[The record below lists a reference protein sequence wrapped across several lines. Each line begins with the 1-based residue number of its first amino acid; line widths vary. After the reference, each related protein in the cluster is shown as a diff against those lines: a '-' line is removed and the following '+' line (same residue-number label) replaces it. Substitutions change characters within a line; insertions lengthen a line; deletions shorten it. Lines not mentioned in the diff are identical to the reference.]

1 MAPAESSAGGF
12 CERPMRPVKVGGDP
26 PIAPGRSTDPKAK
39 APADPKRLGGKVPVE
54 LGDIY
59 VSICI
64 YIYIT
69 SISIILYLYLYLI
82 SISIYLSVYLYIYIL
97 II

>member
-12 CERPMRPVKVGGDP
+12 WERPMRPVKVGGDP

-69 SISIILYLYLYLI
+69 SISIIIFI
-82 SISIYLSVYLYIYIL
+82 SLSNIYIYLPICLSIYIYIY
-97 II
+97 

>member
-12 CERPMRPVKVGGDP
+12 WERPMRPVKVGGDP

-64 YIYIT
+64 YIYNIYIYH
-69 SISIILYLYLYLI
+69 SIFI
-82 SISIYLSVYLYIYIL
+82 SLSNIYIYLPICLSIYIL

>member
-12 CERPMRPVKVGGDP
+12 WERPMRPVKVGGDP

-69 SISIILYLYLYLI
+69 SISIIIFI
-82 SISIYLSVYLYIYIL
+82 SLSNIYIYLPICLSIYIYIL

>member
-12 CERPMRPVKVGGDP
+12 WERPMRPVKVGGDP

-64 YIYIT
+64 YIYNIYIYH
-69 SISIILYLYLYLI
+69 SIFI
-82 SISIYLSVYLYIYIL
+82 SLSNIYIYLPICLSIYIYIY
-97 II
+97 

>member
-12 CERPMRPVKVGGDP
+12 WERPMRPVKVGGDP

-64 YIYIT
+64 YIYNIYIYH
-69 SISIILYLYLYLI
+69 SIFISLSNIYIYLPICL
-82 SISIYLSVYLYIYIL
+82 SIYIY
-97 II
+97 